1 MIQRIQTLFLA
12 LAALFSSLLF
22 LGIAKYTTTDKIVVL
37 NAMGVFEKPI
47 SETVTTY
54 TKVQDINY
62 GFLIALFVVANSIL
76 TIVCIFMYHNRKLQ
90 IRLCDV
96 ALINTILLIL
106 TIANFHTKLLD
117 MYGVAFDLKNFK
129 MIFPFLALMSINLA
143 KRYIKKDDDLVKSAD
158 RIR

>member
-22 LGIAKYTTTDKIVVL
+22 LGIAKYTTADKIVVL
-37 NAMGVFEKPI
+37 NAFGVFEKPI
-47 SETVTTY
+47 AETITSY
-54 TKVQDINY
+54 TKVPDIEY
-62 GFLIALFVVANSIL
+62 GFLIALFTVANSIL

-106 TIANFHTKLLD
+106 SIANFHTKLLET
-117 MYGVAFDLKNFK
+117 YGITFDLQNFK
-129 MIFPFLALMSINLA
+129 MLFPFIALISINLA
-143 KRYIKKDDDLVKSAD
+143 KRYIKKDEDLIKSAD